1 MIQFKRGTSSQWTSN
16 NPTLSAGQPGV
27 EFDNNQDA
35 TKIKIGDGSSTYS
48 NLPYISANPVLNQ
61 TSGTGFNDMSTT
73 GFYDMVS
80 VSSTGRPS
88 SSTAYKTIIFGD
100 SGSTGYVSQ
109 FAIDTSSTNGPLFYR
124 TNNTSLSLISPWQTI
139 LTTSQ
144 TDIDT
149 LYVPLV
155 RGSTGNVTM
164 SSVTSARLN
173 NFPEA
178 ETGTWS
184 PTISGADITAIA
196 STYVKIGNYVYLA
209 GGIRFTEQL
218 PNTTTNMF
226 IIGGLPFA
234 PNQAAPS
241 SFTMSTLMNGSGTF
255 VGSMSGVVNIAAVFT
270 GSSFYVVRQN
280 TTGSYITINLS
291 QVSTFFGTG
300 FLYFQVHYR
309 T

>member
-27 EFDNNQDA
+27 EFDNTQDI

-48 NLPYISANPVLNQ
+48 NLPYISANPVINQ
-61 TSGTGFNDMSTT
+61 KSGTGFNDMEIS
-73 GFYDMVS
+73 GFYDMLS
-80 VSSTGRPS
+80 VPTTNRPS
-88 SSTAYKTIIFGD
+88 DSTSYKSFIFGNLT
-100 SGSTGYVSQ
+100 TGYVSQ

-124 TNNTSLSLISPWQTI
+124 TNNTSLSSTSAWQTI
-139 LTTSQ
+139 LKTSQ

-149 LYVPLV
+149 IYVPLV

-173 NFPEA
+173 SFPEA

-184 PTISGADITAIA
+184 PTISGADITAIS

-218 PNTTTNMF
+218 PNTASDTF
-226 IIGGLPFA
+226 IIEGLPFA

-241 SFTMSTLMNGSGTF
+241 SFTMSTLMNGTGTF
-255 VGSMSGVVNIAAVFT
+255 VGSLSSVINIAAVFT
-270 GSSFYVVRQN
+270 GTSFYVVRQN
-280 TTGSYITINLS
+280 TTGGYLPLNFA

-300 FLYFQVHYR
+300 YLYFQVHYR

>member
-27 EFDNNQDA
+27 EFDNTQDI

-48 NLPYISANPVLNQ
+48 NLPYISANPVINQ

-100 SGSTGYVSQ
+100 SGSTGYASQ
-109 FAIDTSSTNGPLFYR
+109 FAISTSSTNGSLFYR
-124 TNNTSLSLISPWQTI
+124 TNNTSLSSTSAWQTI
-139 LTTSQ
+139 LKTSE
-144 TDIDT
+144 TAIDT
-149 LYVPLV
+149 PCVPLV
-155 RGSTGNVTM
+155 TGSTGNVDI
-164 SSVTSARLN
+164 SAITSAQLRS
-173 NFPEA
+173 FPEA

-184 PTISGADITAIA
+184 PTISGADITAIS

-218 PNTTTNMF
+218 PNTTDSF

-241 SFTMSTLMNGSGTF
+241 SFTMSTLMNGSGAF
-255 VGSMSGVVNIAAVFT
+255 VGSMSGVINIAAVFT

-280 TTGSYITINLS
+280 TTGGYSTINLA

-300 FLYFQVHYR
+300 YLYFQVHYR